1 MRPVKRDR
9 LCSLLERTPS
19 LDKMGERDEDK
30 VMLVLLPLWAN
41 NFDEQPKQLEERISE
56 WIENTRNSAVK
67 KLWVTTQKRI
77 HSSI

>member
-56 WIENTRNSAVK
+56 WIENTRNSAVE